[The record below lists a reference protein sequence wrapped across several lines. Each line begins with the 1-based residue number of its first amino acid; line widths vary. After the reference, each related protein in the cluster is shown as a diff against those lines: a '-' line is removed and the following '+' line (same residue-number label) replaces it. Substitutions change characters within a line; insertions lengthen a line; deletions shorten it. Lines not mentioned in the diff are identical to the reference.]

1 MQIQISLSP
10 QAIVKYLVMGVIFF
24 ALVSTGIQIC
34 KYVFDYRADWMTL
47 FNLDRELNFPT
58 WYSTLMLGFC
68 SLLLKIIAIGK
79 KQQKDRYAADWQ
91 LLSLIFLLL
100 AIDEILSIH
109 EILIIPEVSD
119 ALGLPWFLH
128 SMWVIPG
135 MIFVFWFTK
144 RYWKF
149 SRQLPPKSRKHFI
162 AAACTYISGA
172 LIMEMIGSYIA
183 EAQGQQNLAYALVA
197 TVEEITEMIGVIIF
211 IYGLLYYLGK
221 WAEKINLQMSILE
234 VI

>member
-10 QAIVKYLVMGVIFF
+10 RTIVKYLVMGVIFF
-24 ALVSTGIQIC
+24 ALVSIGIQIC

-68 SLLLKIIAIGK
+68 SILLKIIGIGK
-79 KQQKDRYAADWQ
+79 KQQLERYAADWQ

-100 AIDEILSIH
+100 ALDEILSIH
-109 EILIIPEVSD
+109 EILIIPEVSK
-119 ALGLPWFLH
+119 ALNLPWFLH

-135 MIFVFWFTK
+135 MVFVLWFAR

-149 SRQLPPKSRKHFI
+149 SRHLSPKSQKHFI
-162 AAACTYISGA
+162 VAACTYIGGA
-172 LIMEMIGSYIA
+172 LIMEMIGSYVA
-183 EAQGQQNLAYALVA
+183 EAQGQQNLLYALIA
-197 TVEEITEMIGVIIF
+197 NAEEIIEMIGIILF
-211 IYGLLYYLGK
+211 IYGLLYYLSK
-221 WAEKINLQMSILE
+221 WAEKINLQISILK
-234 VI
+234 

>member
-1 MQIQISLSP
+1 MQIQVSLSP
-10 QAIVKYLVMGVIFF
+10 RAIVKYLIMGVIFF

-68 SLLLKIIAIGK
+68 SVLLKIIASGK
-79 KQQKDRYAADWQ
+79 KQQRERYAADWQ

-119 ALGLPWFLH
+119 ALKLPWFLH

-135 MIFVFWFTK
+135 IVFVLWFAK

-149 SRQLPPKSRKHFI
+149 TRQLPPKSRQHFVT
-162 AAACTYISGA
+162 AACTYVGGA
-172 LIMEMIGSYIA
+172 LIMEMIGSYVA
-183 EAQGQQNLAYALVA
+183 EAQGQQNLTYALVA
-197 TVEEITEMIGVIIF
+197 TAEEILEMIGVIIF
-211 IYGLLYYLGK
+211 IYGLLYYLSN
-221 WAEKINLQMSILE
+221 WAEKINLQISILE
-234 VI
+234 DI

>member
-10 QAIVKYLVMGVIFF
+10 QAIVKYLVIGVIFF

-68 SLLLKIIAIGK
+68 SILLKIISIGK
-79 KQQKDRYAADWQ
+79 KQQQERYAADWQ
-91 LLSLIFLLL
+91 LLSFIFLLL
-100 AIDEILSIH
+100 ALDEILSIH
-109 EILIIPEVSD
+109 EILIIPEVSE
-119 ALGLPWFLH
+119 ALNLPWFLH

-135 MIFVFWFTK
+135 IVFVLWFVR

-149 SRQLPPKSRKHFI
+149 SRHLPKKSQQHFI
-162 AAACTYISGA
+162 VAAFTYIGGA

-183 EAQGQQNLAYALVA
+183 EAQGQQTLAYALTA
-197 TVEEITEMIGVIIF
+197 TAEEIIEMIGIILF
-211 IYGLLYYLGK
+211 IYGLLYYISK
-221 WAEKINLQMSILE
+221 WAEKINLQISILE